1 MNGQILTNSAHLA
14 KEFSSYFS
22 SIYKKSAN
30 SNSIVIVDKKEDL
43 TTFNIT
49 NKDILRRVT

>member
-22 SIYKKSAN
+22 SIYKKSG
-30 SNSIVIVDKKEDL
+30 NSIVIVDKKEDL